1 MCLLYCQQDGYF
13 DAINLFNNYF
23 KYDYIL
29 DPKKDTNS
37 IIVPKNLERLH
48 YYWTFMALNSCIQFF
63 LYSNFSKFLLD
74 SYFDFSI
81 HLIELH

>member
-1 MCLLYCQQDGYF
+1 MCLLYCQQDGHF

-37 IIVPKNLERLH
+37 IIVPQNLREITL
-48 YYWTFMALNSCIQFF
+48 
-63 LYSNFSKFLLD
+63 LLD
-74 SYFDFSI
+74 INGLEQVYSIFS
-81 HLIELH
+81 LLKF